1 LKYEIKIIL
10 LYLCCFFINEITAQ
24 SSIVKIEASN
34 RIYKKI
40 DSTVLKLYKDQGHA
54 FFAKKPIK
62 YFIETTAKIDDFL
75 VYLGYLNGKS
85 TIKNQ
90 YK

>member
-1 LKYEIKIIL
+1 MKLKL
-10 LYLCCFFINEITAQ
+10 LFCFCISFFLNKTTAQ

-34 RIYKKI
+34 RIYKMI

>member
-1 LKYEIKIIL
+1 MSVQDANK
-10 LYLCCFFINEITAQ
+10 N
-24 SSIVKIEASN
+24 SRRN
-34 RIYKKI
+34 
-40 DSTVLKLYKDQGHA
+40 
-54 FFAKKPIK
+54 
-62 YFIETTAKIDDFL
+62 FIETTAKIDDFL